1 VTICYFL
8 VTFWFIKKLST
19 TLMGNDNFQ
28 KHCEFGDKDRKLKLE
43 YSSLEIQIKRKKV
56 TDSLQ

>member
-1 VTICYFL
+1 
-8 VTFWFIKKLST
+8 
-19 TLMGNDNFQ
+19 MGNDNFQ
-28 KHCEFGDKDRKLKLE
+28 KQCEFGDKDRKLKLE